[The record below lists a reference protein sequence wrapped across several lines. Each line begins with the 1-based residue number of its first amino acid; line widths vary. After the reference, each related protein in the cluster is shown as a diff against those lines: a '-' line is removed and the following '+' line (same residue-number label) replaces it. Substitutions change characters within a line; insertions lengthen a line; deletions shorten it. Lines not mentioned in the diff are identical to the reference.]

1 MSERKT
7 GSAPA
12 AQELTLQPFREA
24 SDPSPPPTSPGLQAL
39 NQAFPHTWIK
49 EGGPRAWGRE
59 ACPLSSSA
67 LSHQMTLPLGH

>member
-24 SDPSPPPTSPGLQAL
+24 SDPSPPPHLPGTAGFEPGLSTHLDQ
-39 NQAFPHTWIK
+39 
-49 EGGPRAWGRE
+49 RGRTKGLGE
-59 ACPLSSSA
+59 RGMSPL
-67 LSHQMTLPLGH
+67 